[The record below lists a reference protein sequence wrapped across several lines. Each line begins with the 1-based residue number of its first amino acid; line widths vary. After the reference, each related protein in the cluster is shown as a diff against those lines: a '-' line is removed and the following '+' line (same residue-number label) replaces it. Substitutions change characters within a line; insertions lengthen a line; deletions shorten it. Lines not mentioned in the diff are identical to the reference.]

1 MREKSE
7 KYQGF
12 LFIRIGTYKS
22 NTPGIDSM
30 SEIVNND
37 CSDFSGMSE
46 DSSRQQPG
54 VLWFID
60 GVIQT

>member
-7 KYQGF
+7 KDQGL
-12 LFIRIGTYKS
+12 LFIRIGTCKP
-22 NTPGIDSM
+22 NAPGIGST
-30 SEIVNND
+30 SEIVKND
-37 CSDFSGMSE
+37 CSDCGGMSE
-46 DSSRQQPG
+46 DSFRQQPG

>member
-1 MREKSE
+1 MREKRG
-7 KYQGF
+7 KNQGF
-12 LFIRIGTYKS
+12 LFIILSTCKA

-30 SEIVNND
+30 SEIVTND
-37 CSDFSGMSE
+37 CSDCSGMSE

-60 GVIQT
+60 GVIQA